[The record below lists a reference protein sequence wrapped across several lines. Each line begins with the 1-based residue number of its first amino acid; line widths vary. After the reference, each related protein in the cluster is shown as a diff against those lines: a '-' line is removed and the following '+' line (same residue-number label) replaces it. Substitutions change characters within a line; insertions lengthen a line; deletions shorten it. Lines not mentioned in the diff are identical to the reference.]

1 VNKDLR
7 ESAIRTAR
15 KMALESGSDIIHALG
30 CLNCGLKEEAHFTLA
45 LMGWDEESFL
55 REYFTHLMGGV
66 RG

>member
-1 VNKDLR
+1 MNKDLR
-7 ESAIRTAR
+7 ESAIR
-15 KMALESGSDIIHALG
+15 IALG